1 MRTHTLAAS
10 ALLLGS
16 LALVGC
22 SSVMEVTVRN
32 ATRSPITATVR
43 VDRVGSR
50 GTLLASDTLNP
61 GQQTTLSS
69 DSAPQLE
76 YIELAIG
83 RPGDL
88 GDVPLTKRLPRGK
101 SSWTVAAD
109 ADSWTG
115 FAIVEGIDNPAP
127 STVSPAS
134 ATPPVTTPATTPAV
148 HD

>member
-1 MRTHTLAAS
+1 MRTRPLAAS
-10 ALLLGS
+10 VALLGS

-32 ATRSPITATVR
+32 ATKRPITATVR

-69 DSAPQLE
+69 ESAPQLE
-76 YIELAIG
+76 YVELAIG

-88 GDVPLTKRLPRGK
+88 SDVPLTKRLPRGK
-101 SSWTVAAD
+101 SSWTVATD
-109 ADSWTG
+109 AESWTG
-115 FAIVEGIDNPAP
+115 YSIIEGIDNPTP
-127 STVSPAS
+127 STAAPAES
-134 ATPPVTTPATTPAV
+134 

>member
-1 MRTHTLAAS
+1 MRTHAPAATL
-10 ALLLGS
+10 LLLGS
-16 LALVGC
+16 LALAGC

-50 GTLLASDTLNP
+50 GLLLASDTLNP

-76 YIELAIG
+76 YVELAIS

-88 GDVPLTKRLPRGK
+88 SDVPLTKRLPRGK
-101 SSWTVAAD
+101 SSWTVATD
-109 ADSWTG
+109 AESWTG
-115 FAIVEGIDNPAP
+115 YSIIEGIDNPAP
-127 STVSPAS
+127 STVSP
-134 ATPPVTTPATTPAV
+134 PAA